1 MTMIMQQDT
10 LDFVLT
16 VMTYWITI
24 VNYNIW
30 DDCLLDGSRV
40 QDDDD
45 DDDSDDDGHV
55 DFGDFYVRVTAD
67 DHVIVMI
74 VMME

>member
-1 MTMIMQQDT
+1 
-10 LDFVLT
+10 
-16 VMTYWITI
+16 MTYCITI

-30 DDCLLDGSRV
+30 EDCLLDGSRG

-45 DDDSDDDGHV
+45 DGDGHV
-55 DFGDFYVRVTAD
+55 DFGDVYVRVTAD
-67 DHVIVMI
+67 DHVTVMI

>member
-1 MTMIMQQDT
+1 MQQDA
-10 LDFVLT
+10 LGFLLT

-30 DDCLLDGSRV
+30 EDCLLDGSRG

-45 DDDSDDDGHV
+45 DGDGHV
-55 DFGDFYVRVTAD
+55 DFGDVYVRVTAD